1 MKYCAKAA
9 IAGFLASLVFMPSAW
24 PWGPIG
30 HRVAAKMAQ
39 DNLTTA
45 ALTAVHDLLGPETSL
60 VDIAT
65 WADEQTEVPDAATWH
80 YINIPITESSYSGK
94 YCQPQ
99 GCVVSKINEFR
110 RTLQSSK
117 ATKTEKQRAL
127 KFLVHFIADLHQ
139 PLHVGDTGSRGG
151 NQIQVLFYGQ
161 GSNLH
166 KVWDSQIMEHYSK
179 NERVWLWQLTGK
191 ASPEN
196 KEQWSGGTT
205 EDWATESL
213 QAAKKAYSLPG
224 QETVMR
230 SGSKLGDEYVV
241 RAIPIIEAQ
250 LAKAGIRIAW
260 ILNEIF
266 QKEESPEN

>member
-1 MKYCAKAA
+1 MNRRRIKGCAKVAM
-9 IAGFLASLVFMPSAW
+9 AGFLASLWFMPSAW
-24 PWGPIG
+24 SWGPIG

-45 ALTAVHDLLGPETSL
+45 ALAAVHNLLGPETSL
-60 VDIAT
+60 VDIAA

-80 YINIPITESSYSGK
+80 YINIPITESGYNRK
-94 YCQPQ
+94 YCQPE

-127 KFLVHFIADLHQ
+127 KFLIHFIADLHQ

-166 KVWDSQIMEHYSK
+166 KVWDSEIIEHYSK
-179 NERVWLWQLTGK
+179 NEKVWLWQITGK
-191 ASPEN
+191 ADFEK
-196 KEQWSGGTT
+196 KEQWSGGTP

-213 QAAKKAYSLPG
+213 QAAKKAYCLPG
-224 QETVMR
+224 RNTVMR

-241 RAIPIIEAQ
+241 RAIPIIQVQ

-260 ILNEIF
+260 TLNEIF
-266 QKEESPEN
+266 Q